1 MSAAKTVLVTVDS
14 AGRILLPS
22 AVRRRLN
29 LRPGAK
35 LMLDVVAE
43 RIELTPAD
51 SPDAGFTTAASG
63 RQVLARTGEPFDA
76 AAAARAE
83 HRVRSLP
90 RKRR

>member
-1 MSAAKTVLVTVDS
+1 MSFPITIDS

-51 SPDAGFTTAASG
+51 SSEAGFSTAASG
-63 RQVLARTGEPFDA
+63 RKVLARTGEPFDA
-76 AAAARAE
+76 AAAVRGERQVRA
-83 HRVRSLP
+83 LP
-90 RKRR
+90 RKR

>member
-1 MSAAKTVLVTVDS
+1 MSSATSPPVSVDS
-14 AGRILLPS
+14 AGRILLPT

-51 SPDAGFTTAASG
+51 SSEIGFSTTVSG
-63 RQVLARTGEPFDA
+63 RKVLARSGEPFDA
-76 AAAARAE
+76 AAAVRGERQARA
-83 HRVRSLP
+83 LP
-90 RKRR
+90 RKR